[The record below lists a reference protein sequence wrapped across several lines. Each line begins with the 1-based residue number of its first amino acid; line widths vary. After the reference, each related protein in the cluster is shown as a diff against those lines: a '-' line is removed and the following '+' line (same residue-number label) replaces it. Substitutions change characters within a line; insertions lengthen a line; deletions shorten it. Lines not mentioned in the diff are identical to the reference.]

1 MLKKIMLAGLMSVTA
16 LAGISPAYAQA
27 GQDRG
32 SRGER
37 AARGDG
43 NVVVS
48 RGTRLAQPRAWTRLT
63 PQHRRARDVPPLTGT
78 VLA

>member
-1 MLKKIMLAGLMSVTA
+1 MRHPDSPISPASGGFRPCSKKVRTMLKKIMLAGLMSVTA

-43 NVVVS
+43 NVVV
-48 RGTRLAQPRAWTRLT
+48 
-63 PQHRRARDVPPLTGT
+63 
-78 VLA
+78 